1 MTSGLPVPGVAGQ
14 LTRRRLLRGAAA
26 GAGLGAV
33 ALGTGLSACSA
44 PGPAPVPVPPAAADQ
59 SRTRKVVRFVNWY
72 DYIDVTPSGV
82 SPTLMEFTRQT
93 GIKVDYTPLF
103 ADANQALGLVGIAL
117 AAGKDPGY
125 DLVVVADWML
135 AQFIEQGWVAELS
148 PGLLTNARRLRPQFR
163 DWPVPDL
170 PRYALPWQ
178 GGFTGIGYNAKVTRR
193 PVTGMTDLLTAPDLR
208 GRVSLVSDMRDVV
221 GLVLLDQGSN
231 PADFT
236 AAEFGRALA
245 MLRRSVAVGQ
255 IRMVTNN
262 YLPALAKGTVAAG
275 VAWSGDILY
284 ARQLSPALGFTWPEG
299 GGMVWTDNM
308 MVPALAPVRAN
319 AERLMNFY
327 YQPAVAAQLAAFNRF
342 LCPVLG
348 TQAVMGRLDPALAR
362 ERYIF
367 PAPALLD
374 SGHYFKILSRAQIAA
389 YTAAFQTAVGL

>member
-1 MTSGLPVPGVAGQ
+1 MTGAPGGLS
-14 LTRRRLLRGAAA
+14 RRRFLHGMSA

-33 ALGTGLSACSA
+33 ALGAGLSACSA
-44 PGPAPVPVPPAAADQ
+44 PGLARVPVPSAVADE

-72 DYIDVTPSGV
+72 DYIDVTPSGA
-82 SPTLMEFTRQT
+82 SPTLAEFTRQT
-93 GIKVDYTPLF
+93 GIRVDYTPLF

-135 AQFIEQGWVAELS
+135 AQFIEHGWVAELS

-193 PVTGMTDLLTAPDLR
+193 PITSMTDLLTATDLH

-236 AAEFGRALA
+236 AAEFNNALA
-245 MLRRSVAVGQ
+245 MLRRAVAAGQ
-255 IRMVTNN
+255 IRAVTNN
-262 YLPALAKGTVAAG
+262 YVPALVKGTTAAA
-275 VAWSGDILY
+275 VAWSGDMLFGHH
-284 ARQLSPALGFTWPEG
+284 LNPALGFTWPKG
-299 GGMVWTDNM
+299 GGMLWTDNM
-308 MVPALAPVRAN
+308 MVPALAPVKAN
-319 AERLMNFY
+319 AERLMDFY
-327 YQPAVAAQLAAFNRF
+327 YQPDVAAQLSAFNLF
-342 LCPVLG
+342 ICPVEG
-348 TQAVMGRLDPALAR
+348 TQAAVARVSPGLASQQ
-362 ERYIF
+362 YIF
-367 PAPALLD
+367 PSPALLD
-374 SGHYFKILSRAQIAA
+374 SGHHFKILSRAQIAA